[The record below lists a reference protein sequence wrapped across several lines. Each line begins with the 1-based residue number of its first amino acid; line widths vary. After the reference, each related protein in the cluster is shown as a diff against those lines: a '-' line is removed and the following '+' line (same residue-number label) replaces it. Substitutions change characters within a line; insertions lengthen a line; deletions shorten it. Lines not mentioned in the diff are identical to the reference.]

1 VTSSEDLG
9 APDPRLV
16 AGLAAGDDAAVRSA
30 LLSVRLIVPFI
41 ATGEDSAG
49 AEMSVPQL
57 VGADGRRALAV
68 FSSVDS
74 LRAWRAQARP
84 VPANG
89 AEVVV
94 SAVEDGVDALVLDV
108 AGPVM
113 HVVETA
119 DLALLAAAARRLLTG
134 EAATAHVIGS

>member
-1 VTSSEDLG
+1 LI
-9 APDPRLV
+9 
-16 AGLAAGDDAAVRSA
+16 AGLAAGDDAAVRST
-30 LLSVRLIVPFI
+30 LLSVRLIVPLV
-41 ATGEDSAG
+41 ATGEDSTG

-68 FSSVDS
+68 FSSVDA

-94 SAVEDGVDALVLDV
+94 SAVDDGVDALVLDV

-119 DLALLAAAARRLLTG
+119 DLALLAAAARRLLAG
-134 EAATAHVIGS
+134 EASTAHVINS

>member
-1 VTSSEDLG
+1 VTSGEDTG

-16 AGLAAGDDAAVRSA
+16 AGLAAGDTAAVRSA
-30 LLSVRLIVPFI
+30 LLSVRLIVPLI
-41 ATGEDSAG
+41 ATGEDSAS
-49 AEMSVPQL
+49 ADMSVPQL

-68 FSSVDS
+68 FSSVDA
-74 LRAWRAQARP
+74 LRTWRAQARP

-89 AEVVV
+89 AEVMV
-94 SAVEDGVDALVLDV
+94 SAVEEGVDALVLDV

-119 DLALLAAAARRLLTG
+119 DLAVLATAARRLLAG
-134 EAATAHVIGS
+134 EASTAHVVDG

>member
-1 VTSSEDLG
+1 VTPGDDTG
-9 APDPRLV
+9 VPDPRLV
-16 AGLAAGDDAAVRSA
+16 AGLDAGDDAAVRST
-30 LLSVRLIVPFI
+30 LLSVRLIVPLI
-41 ATGEDSAG
+41 ATGEDSTS

-57 VGADGRRALAV
+57 VGADGRRALPV

-94 SAVEDGVDALVLDV
+94 SAVEDGIDALVIDV

-113 HVVETA
+113 HVIETA
-119 DLALLAAAARRLLTG
+119 DLDVLAAAARRLLAG
-134 EAATAHVIGS
+134 KASSVHVIDR